1 LAASAPLAA
10 GPLKDQCDDGASA
23 LVFEA
28 EAVPE
33 AVAQTMEAELGV
45 EARRLGLEACR
56 ASDTAPAVLARVRWG
71 AEGVRLEASGHG
83 RVLTRDVPL
92 AADTEG
98 DVLELALI
106 LGDLVREVVA
116 PTEAPTKASRWSLGA
131 RAALD
136 GYPSLGGWLWGG
148 DLVGRAGF
156 TILSVEAS
164 LWGRGAA
171 NTTAAQGA
179 VGMASVGGG
188 LSLLATALDE
198 KAARIHAEVGVT
210 AGALRLA
217 GSSTGPAF
225 GRVAW
230 LGVVDAR
237 VGVVADLR
245 VGPALLI
252 VRGGMSVPLLG
263 ATGTAD
269 GQPVVGVGGVGF
281 YATLGAGLG
290 GGAP

>member
-1 LAASAPLAA
+1 LAASAPRA
-10 GPLKDQCDDGASA
+10 GPLRDGCDDGAGA
-23 LVFEA
+23 IVFEA

-33 AVAQTMEAELGV
+33 AALQTMEAELGV

-56 ASDTAPAVLARVRWG
+56 ASDTPPAVLARVRWG
-71 AEGVRLEASGHG
+71 AEGVRLEASGKG
-83 RVLTRDVPL
+83 RVLTRNVPL

-116 PTEAPTKASRWSLGA
+116 PAEAPAKASRWSLGA

-156 TILSVEAS
+156 AILSVEAS
-164 LWGRGAA
+164 LFGRGAA
-171 NTTAAQGA
+171 STTAAQGA

-198 KAARIHAEVGVT
+198 KAARVHAEVGVT
-210 AGALRLA
+210 GGALRLA
-217 GSSTGPAF
+217 GSSTGPAI

-245 VGPALLI
+245 VGPAVLI

-281 YATLGAGLG
+281 YSTLGAGFG